1 MLCAAPVIAQTGEE
15 GPASVRVGA
24 GTGAIRLDG
33 LFDEPGWA
41 AAESMSALTM
51 LEPSEGVAP
60 TFATTVRGPRQ
71 PFGHLHRCG
80 L

>member
-1 MLCAAPVIAQTGEE
+1 
-15 GPASVRVGA
+15 VRVGP

-51 LEPSEGVAP
+51 IEPSEGVAP
-60 TFATTVRGPRQ
+60 TFATTVRVLVSLR
-71 PFGHLHRCG
+71 HLHRCG